1 MATAQKAT
9 RIDLFNFR
17 TPQMRAFHMT
27 WLAFFTAFF
36 GWFGI
41 APLMAV
47 ASKDLQLTK
56 AQVGNTLIASVL
68 ITVLVRVLIGP
79 LCSKLGPRICYAM
92 ILTIGSL
99 PVMLIGLSNSYET
112 FLLFRLA
119 IGAIGAAFVVSQFH
133 TSQMFAP
140 NCVGLA
146 NAATAGW
153 GNMGGGVTNMVMPL
167 IFAAIVSLGVS
178 EGMGWRLAM
187 VVPGVML
194 FVMGIAYYFLTQD
207 TPAGNILELK
217 AQGKLPDAA
226 LPGTAQST
234 MWSAVADYRVWILA
248 LAYAACFG
256 LEITIHGIAAMYY
269 KDNFALDLKTAGL
282 VAGIFGLLNLFARA
296 LGGYLS
302 DACAKRWSLSG
313 RVNLLFLVLAAE
325 GLALLLFSRMTSLP
339 WAIATMIFFG
349 LFVKMSTGAT
359 YGVVPFVNKQQL
371 GTVAG
376 IVGAG
381 GNIGA
386 VLAGFL
392 FRVESL
398 SMADAFWYLGL
409 AVFFSSLAL
418 PLIRFAA
425 SEQAD
430 QKKAMEL
437 ALQQGPAGEPAPALA
452 TK

>member
-9 RIDLFNFR
+9 RIDLFNFS
-17 TPQMRAFHMT
+17 TPQMRAFHMS
-27 WLAFFTAFF
+27 WMAFFTTFF

-47 ASKDLQLTK
+47 ASNDLQLTK
-56 AQVGNTLIASVL
+56 GQVGNTLIASVL
-68 ITVLVRVLIGP
+68 ITVLVRLLIGP
-79 LCSKLGPRICYAM
+79 LCSKIGPRLCYAL

-119 IGAIGAAFVVSQFH
+119 IGAIGAAFVVSQYH

-140 NCVGLA
+140 NCIGLA
-146 NAATAGW
+146 NAASAGW
-153 GNMGGGVTNMVMPL
+153 GNLGGGVTNMVMPL
-167 IFAAIVSLGVS
+167 IFAALVSLGVS

-194 FVMGIAYYFLTQD
+194 FLMGIAYYFLTQD

-217 AQGKLPDAA
+217 AEGKLGGGAQ
-226 LPGTAQST
+226 PGAVPST
-234 MWSAVADYRVWILA
+234 LWSVAVDYRVWILA

-256 LEITIHGIAAMYY
+256 LEITIHGVAAMYY
-269 KDNFALDLKTAGL
+269 KDNFALDLKTAGM

-302 DACAKRWSLSG
+302 DVCAKRWSLSG
-313 RVNLLFLVLAAE
+313 RVNLLFVVLAGE
-325 GLALLLFSRMTSLP
+325 GLTLLLFSRMTSLS
-339 WAIATMIFFG
+339 WSIAVMVLFG
-349 LFVKMSTGAT
+349 LFVKMSSGAI

-381 GNIGA
+381 GNVGA

-392 FRVESL
+392 FRMESL
-398 SMADAFWYLGL
+398 SMADAFWYLGG
-409 AVFFSSLAL
+409 AVFFSSLTL

-430 QKKAMEL
+430 QAKAMET
-437 ALQQGPAGEPAPALA
+437 ALHKDNATEPAPAFVSE
-452 TK
+452 